1 MRIMKNRTK
10 KIQRFIA
17 HELGCAYRN
26 DKVTLRLYDVLVKV
40 AENYKFVLFEIDSNK
55 TGFNLKGCYSDGYW
69 ILMDTLSII
78 QKMIDEGVICYF
90 EQGDVHIEH
99 LEKRIG
105 KELKGYNQS
114 AKITGTFANHIYEN
128 LWKSIWIS
136 SDIENYAKN
145 GFVSEE
151 LSLVR
156 SQAKDANKT
165 LKWAIATF
173 VITAITTTY
182 NMISPTTTLSVGA
195 TAFYLHTIVAGVL
208 IFALCILFILALPTI
223 RRIICN
229 CHRY

>member
-1 MRIMKNRTK
+1 MKNRTK
-10 KIQRFIA
+10 EIRHFLA
-17 HELGCAYRN
+17 HELLLAYKD
-26 DKVTLRLYDVLVKV
+26 DKVTLTLYHILVKV
-40 AENYKFVLFEIDSNK
+40 ADRYKFVLFEIDK
-55 TGFNLKGCYSDGYW
+55 ARTGFNLKGCYSDGYW
-69 ILMDTLSII
+69 ILLDTLSII
-78 QKMIDEGVICYF
+78 QKMIDEGIICYF
-90 EQGDVHIEH
+90 EQGDVHREH
-99 LEKRIG
+99 REKRIG

-114 AKITGTFANHIYEN
+114 AKITGSFANHIYEN

-182 NMISPTTTLSVGA
+182 NMTSPTTTLSVGA
-195 TAFYLHTIVAGVL
+195 TALYLHTIVAGVL